1 MNHTPVSSA
10 PAGRSANVVFSGERR
25 DFRRLVTRGA
35 LLELCTAGFYRFWL
49 ATDMRRHMWSH
60 TSVEGDAV
68 EYTGTAKELL
78 IGFLIALAILVP
90 IYLVYVLIGI
100 EAERAQAFASI
111 PLVLFFYAFAQFAIY
126 RARRYRASRTIWR
139 GVRFWMTGSG
149 WSYSWR
155 ACLWTLFGVIT
166 VGIAMP
172 WREAALERFKMRH
185 SYYGD
190 LQGAFVGTG
199 GRLFKRVWW
208 LWVLSLV
215 PLAIL
220 FTYPTIK
227 GRTWQWWVSGI
238 RFGNVRFESNLEG
251 STLIGLYWAVFGWGL
266 LILLIDGALIAA
278 AFGIAWAMIG
288 SEGFQKIAQGQ
299 ILAWHWYAAYGVN
312 IANYLLIALAVGV
325 VVRIY
330 LFRGI
335 WERIANST
343 SVHGLEAADNV
354 RARGDAVNALGEG
367 FADSLDIGGL

>member
-227 GRTWQWWVSGI
+227 GRTWQWWVKGELAS
-238 RFGNVRFESNLEG
+238 VSMAEG
-251 STLIGLYWAVFGWGL
+251 KRKS
-266 LILLIDGALIAA
+266 
-278 AFGIAWAMIG
+278 
-288 SEGFQKIAQGQ
+288 
-299 ILAWHWYAAYGVN
+299 H
-312 IANYLLIALAVGV
+312 
-325 VVRIY
+325 
-330 LFRGI
+330 FR
-335 WERIANST
+335 EKPDFNS
-343 SVHGLEAADNV
+343 L
-354 RARGDAVNALGEG
+354 
-367 FADSLDIGGL
+367 